1 MVHNGVMTDSLA
13 DILGRQRFEEP
24 PEVKII
30 KDFVQD
36 KFKSNASVTIQTH
49 QIIIGVSSA
58 ALAGT
63 LRMHLHELQKLC
75 QTEKR
80 LVIRIGG

>member
-1 MVHNGVMTDSLA
+1 MTNSIA
-13 DILGRQRFEEP
+13 DILGGRRFDEP
-24 PEVKII
+24 PEIAVIQQYLI
-30 KDFVQD
+30 E
-36 KFKSNASVTIQTH
+36 KFEANGKVTIQER
-49 QIIIGVSSA
+49 QIIIGVKNA

-80 LVIRIGG
+80 LVIRIS